1 MAGILK
7 RLGLDSKRTLLVIGE
22 SDPNVVRSCRNL
34 RNLQTTLAHQL
45 NPYELLNAEALL
57 VTAPALAAMKEI
69 FAR

>member
-1 MAGILK
+1 
-7 RLGLDSKRTLLVIGE
+7 
-22 SDPNVVRSCRNL
+22 VRSCRNL